1 MPTPA
6 PSGGG
11 DSGSQHVWA
20 LMHWLNYLVAPG
32 FLQTS
37 QVRAA
42 LILGSAVAV
51 CSAVVGTFVIIRGQ
65 AFLGHALGDVGSTGA
80 SGAVLV
86 GIQAIWGFLGA
97 GLVAGGSVDLLSRRA
112 RERDVATGVVLS
124 AMLGLSALF
133 IYLIGQ
139 VSTTTGVTQ
148 EILFGS
154 VFTVNPGLVLPMV
167 GLALA
172 AVVVVGILYR
182 PLLLSTVNPDGARSR
197 GVPVGMVSV
206 LFLFAMTA
214 AVEQSALVMGA
225 LLSTALLIGP
235 AATSIRLTRRL
246 GVAVGLAVIL
256 ALGDTWLGILLAYDS
271 FNWPP
276 AGRGWPVSFFVV
288 AVMVLTFSIGQVI
301 PRTSSGRVK

>member
-1 MPTPA
+1 M
-6 PSGGG
+6 G
-11 DSGSQHVWA
+11 
-20 LMHWLNYLVAPG
+20 WLNYLIAPG

-37 QVRAA
+37 QVRSA
-42 LILGSAVAV
+42 LILGTAVAV
-51 CSAVVGTFVIIRGQ
+51 CSAVMGVFVIIRGQ

-86 GIQAIWGFLGA
+86 GVQAIWGFLGA
-97 GLVAGGSVDLLSRRA
+97 GLIAGASVDVLSRRA

-139 VSTTTGVTQ
+139 VSTSTGVTQ

-154 VFTVNPGLVLPMV
+154 VFTVNPDLVLPMV

-172 AVVVVGILYR
+172 AVVVVGFVYR

-197 GVPVGMVSV
+197 GVPVGLVSFAFLVAMV
-206 LFLFAMTA
+206 A

-235 AATSIRLTRRL
+235 AATAIHVTRRL
-246 GVAVGLAVIL
+246 GMTIAVSVVL
-256 ALGDTWLGILLAYDS
+256 ALVDTWLGILLAYDS

-288 AVMVLTFSIGQVI
+288 AVMVVAYSLGQAV
-301 PRTSSGRVK
+301 PRTSTVRAE

>member
-1 MPTPA
+1 MA
-6 PSGGG
+6 
-11 DSGSQHVWA
+11 
-20 LMHWLNYLVAPG
+20 WLNYLIAPG

-37 QVRAA
+37 QVQSA
-42 LILGSAVAV
+42 LILGTAVAV
-51 CSAVVGTFVIIRGQ
+51 CSAVVGVFVIIRGQ

-86 GIQAIWGFLGA
+86 GAQAIWGFLGA
-97 GLVAGGSVDLLSRRA
+97 GLIAGASVDVLSRRA

-139 VSTTTGVTQ
+139 VSTSTGVTQ

-154 VFTVNPGLVLPMV
+154 VFTVNPDLVLPMV

-172 AVVVVGILYR
+172 AVVVVGFVYR

-197 GVPVGMVSV
+197 GVPVGLVSFVFLVAMV
-206 LFLFAMTA
+206 A

-235 AATSIRLTRRL
+235 AATAIHLTRRL
-246 GVAVGLAVIL
+246 GVAIAVSVVL
-256 ALGDTWLGILLAYDS
+256 ALVDTWLGILLAYDS

-288 AVMVLTFSIGQVI
+288 AVMVVAYSLGQAI
-301 PRTSSGRVK
+301 PRTSTVRAE